1 MWFQKRSIASPQ
13 KELDFPVGG
22 GGGGS
27 ICLIF
32 QWEGG
37 VHHREIFPKGPLIVT
52 PKRVTEKKNQKKQK
66 KIYHDNSFA
75 KIQNKT
81 KLKELTKHKD

>member
-1 MWFQKRSIASPQ
+1 MVPEKIHSIPTEGIGFSS
-13 KELDFPVGG
+13 GRG